1 MNEGWMDLRTAII
14 EKAIDDY
21 KRMVKKSGDRY
32 ITGNGCYNILEIEKF
47 FKSEYCTMLLSDVG
61 ITGRDILK
69 ELHEWRDEYLSN
81 KQQPAAEVTTA
92 EMEEHEEGF

>member
-1 MNEGWMDLRTAII
+1 MNERWMDLRTAII
-14 EKAIDDY
+14 ERAIDDY
-21 KRMVKKSGDRY
+21 KIIVKKTGDRY
-32 ITGNGCYNILEIEKF
+32 ITGNGCYNIPEIEKF

-81 KQQPAAEVTTA
+81 KQQPAPEVTTA
-92 EMEEHEEGF
+92 EREEHEEGF

>member
-1 MNEGWMDLRTAII
+1 MDLRTAII
-14 EKAIDDY
+14 EQAIDDY
-21 KRMVKKSGDRY
+21 KRIVKKTGDRY
-32 ITGNGCYNILEIEKF
+32 ITGNRCYNILEIEEF

-81 KQQPAAEVTTA
+81 KQQPAPEVTTA
-92 EMEEHEEGF
+92 EREEHEEGF